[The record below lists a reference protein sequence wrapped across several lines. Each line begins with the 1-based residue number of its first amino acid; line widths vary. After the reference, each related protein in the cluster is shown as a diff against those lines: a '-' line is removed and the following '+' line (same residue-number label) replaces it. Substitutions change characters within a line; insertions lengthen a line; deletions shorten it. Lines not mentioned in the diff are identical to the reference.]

1 MKTLKITDTPR
12 EVYYSRTIQF
22 SAEVEGKESTFRYWE
37 DNNGSEFYILEKDNW
52 IIAPEEY
59 AWIEDLCGQGVIYEE
74 MEIGETAEEDC

>member
-1 MKTLKITDTPR
+1 MKPLKITDTPR

-52 IIAPEEY
+52 IIAPE
-59 AWIEDLCGQGVIYEE
+59 
-74 MEIGETAEEDC
+74 